1 MPSFSASSIIFSYRC
16 NGPSLSTRLHTDG
29 FQCKAF
35 LVWQVYRLGGELGYL
50 SGDAICHFL
59 PDSLIADAF
68 TVISPRHGR
77 SSRGGGTFEGDFTNP
92 ALQGGP
98 RALWIYSEGLCL
110 GSNCDSN
117 HAEKC
122 ISNCWLLPQL
132 LKVKW
137 CDLEFWPKILIKQ
150 KSNIS
155 VSPVH
160 DFWTHQRML

>member
-1 MPSFSASSIIFSYRC
+1 MPCFSAVPLYSHTSVMD
-16 NGPSLSTRLHTDG
+16 PLSPRLYADG

-35 LVWQVYRLGGELGYL
+35 LVWQVYRLGGYL

-77 SSRGGGTFEGDFTNP
+77 SRGGGTFEGNFTNP

-98 RALWIYSEGLCL
+98 RALRIYSEGLCL

-122 ISNCWLLPQL
+122 ILNCYIAS
-132 LKVKW
+132 K
-137 CDLEFWPKILIKQ
+137 DLDMLYDSLFTWSSMFYFRFFVSYKKI
-150 KSNIS
+150 
-155 VSPVH
+155 
-160 DFWTHQRML
+160 